1 MRPGS
6 TVPASSTRSSPASLT
21 RSSPAATGRLVAEGC
36 ADLRDAELE
45 RCLADCVSG
54 RKLIEIARFIRDE
67 RGGEESR
74 RGPARAGGFLGS
86 HAFSRVITRYHALS
100 RVITRYHTL
109 SHVITRYHTLSHV
122 ITRYHAFSRVLTRSH
137 AFSRVL
143 TRLEKTGSS
152 HDVRHRERRCRG
164 REIDSGGRGRE
175 IDSGG
180 RGRARPAEAARPSST
195 WGRPRSTAAT
205 AGRER
210 RSWRGEGHDA
220 VAGRSTRRRAAAP
233 SAVGSTQAPRPSSAA
248 MLRPVDVR
256 CTQDIMSGID
266 GEQEQEPGV
275 ISPSKLGH
283 QGGSI
288 KRRVLY
294 GNFLAQ
300 LEMRR
305 CGRAQPG
312 PGRPNGC
319 RCKSSD
325 PNDWHGPYPYL
336 YGTHDPRGGSTSG
349 KGRGRWRRLPVT
361 DEALARLGV
370 AP

>member
-137 AFSRVL
+137 AFSRVWKRQGRRM
-143 TRLEKTGSS
+143 TCGTASGAAEA
-152 HDVRHRERRCRG
+152 ERSTAAGEAERSTAAG
-164 REIDSGGRGRE
+164 EAE
-175 IDSGG
+175 
-180 RGRARPAEAARPSST
+180 PAEAARPSST